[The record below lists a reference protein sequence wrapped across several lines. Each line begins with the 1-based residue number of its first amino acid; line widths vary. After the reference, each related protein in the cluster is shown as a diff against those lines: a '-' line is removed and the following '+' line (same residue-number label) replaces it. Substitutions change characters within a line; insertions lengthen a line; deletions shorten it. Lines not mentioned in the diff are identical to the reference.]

1 MPKQVMAYGN
11 GGGISSLASVPM
23 ETTLAGQPHRLAYVN
38 PQEEQ
43 MMLAAGGAGLPGPG
57 GIPAYWNLFEPS
69 TWGDGNGFEG
79 FTSSS
84 SSSTPSNDGGSSNN
98 DSTPTFKSLSE
109 ASKAGYH
116 GKAVNIEGKG
126 LQKVEFADDSYNIQM
141 SNASAAASSSND
153 SPGIIDSI
161 LMGIGAKDKTPG
173 YNAATAAGIAARKA
187 AEDAARLNP
196 TAGDDD
202 NVPVVSGGGGGGGG
216 GGATPVVVEETVTP
230 FTGLTDTQLGAQS
243 EYLSNVATYLGQ
255 FDQNQ
260 LSDVGQRRSIYG
272 SNEFKPTTE
281 EFIAITGADE
291 ELAQTLIRSIP
302 KNDLRDWSKIMAS
315 DNPLEAAQAATAA
328 YYMTPGLYGG
338 GQTIHTGQM
347 VDAVDNLIAETDQ
360 LYAYSKGYS
369 PFRERYGVGNV
380 KIGIK
385 TPDGVQLTEL
395 GPLSSPTFGENLARY
410 GYGSEDLAELIP
422 AIQQYYTDNF
432 DFNPSYYNNLTK
444 VSDGRYVGNGR
455 NVMFGGG
462 DAQTNE
468 LSQLLG
474 QDVVVQQPNGTYSV
488 MDTFGLGQ
496 GAISGEN
503 IDPFG
508 YISNLQSYENPYTTS
523 ALDVGQGYLFQN
535 TPGFY
540 GQSAL
545 NIIDE
550 DLYNDNQA
558 AAAATAAAKAQAD
571 AIAQAQAAGISSG
584 TPTVGSQQSTGVQ
597 STGLQNYSAL
607 VPAAGTS
614 TQGIAGLPMTPATN
628 NPYVFT
634 SYNPGTYN
642 PVVGG
647 GLMLPPL
654 A

>member
-69 TWGDGNGFEG
+69 TWGDGKGFEG

-84 SSSTPSNDGGSSNN
+84 SSSPASNNSDDN
-98 DSTPTFKSLSE
+98 DSTPTFNSLSE

-116 GKAVNIEGKG
+116 GQAVNIAGKG
-126 LQKVEFADDSYNIQM
+126 LQKVEFADDSYNTQM
-141 SNASAAASSSND
+141 SNASAAASND

-161 LMGIGAKDKTPG
+161 LMSIGAKDKTPG
-173 YNAATAAGIAARKA
+173 YNAAVASNPANVQQTY
-187 AEDAARLNP
+187 DP
-196 TAGDDD
+196 TANDD
-202 NVPVVSGGGGGGGG
+202 NVRVASSGGGGGGGG
-216 GGATPVVVEETVTP
+216 AATVVVEETVTP
-230 FTGLTDTQLGAQS
+230 FTGLTDAQLGAQS
-243 EYLSNVATYLGQ
+243 EYLGNVATYLGQ

-272 SNEFKPTTE
+272 SEEFRPTTE
-281 EFIAITGADE
+281 QFIAITGADE
-291 ELAQTLIRSIP
+291 GLAQSLIQSIP
-302 KNDLRDWSKIMAS
+302 QNDLRDWSKIMAS

-328 YYMTPGLYGG
+328 YYMTPGLYGA
-338 GQTIHTGQM
+338 GQTINTGQM
-347 VDAVDNLIAETDQ
+347 VDAVGNVIGETDQ
-360 LYAYSKGYS
+360 LYAYAS
-369 PFRERYGVGNV
+369 PSDSSSQYGIGNV
-380 KIGIK
+380 QIGIK
-385 TPDGVQLTEL
+385 TPDGVQLTQL
-395 GPLSSPTFGENLARY
+395 GPLSSPTFGENLARF
-410 GYGSEDLAELIP
+410 GYGAEDLAELIP
-422 AIQQYYTDNF
+422 QIEGYYADNF
-432 DFNPSYYNNLTK
+432 EYVPDYQKVGTYNGQVYSDSGQNFQYSPEAIAAYTAAYGDQFPIIGTA
-444 VSDGRYVGNGR
+444 SDGTTYANR
-455 NVMFGGG
+455 NLL
-462 DAQTNE
+462 TN
-468 LSQLLG
+468 
-474 QDVVVQQPNGTYSV
+474 PAN
-488 MDTFGLGQ
+488 
-496 GAISGEN
+496 
-503 IDPFG
+503 DPFG

-545 NIIDE
+545 NIIPE
-550 DLYNDNQA
+550 EVYNEQQ
-558 AAAATAAAKAQAD
+558 AAATATAAANAQA
-571 AIAQAQAAGISSG
+571 AEIAQAQAAGISSG
-584 TPTVGSQQSTGVQ
+584 TPVVGSQQNAGM
-597 STGLQNYSAL
+597 QNYNAL

-614 TQGIAGLPMTPATN
+614 TQGIAGLPMTPAINT
-628 NPYVFT
+628 PYVFN

>member
-1 MPKQVMAYGN
+1 MNRSMMPKQVMAYGN

-43 MMLAAGGAGLPGPG
+43 MMLNAGGAGLPGPG

-84 SSSTPSNDGGSSNN
+84 SSSTTSNN
-98 DSTPTFKSLSE
+98 SNNDDDSTPTFSSLSE

-126 LQKVEFADDSYNIQM
+126 LQKVEFADDNYNTQM
-141 SNASAAASSSND
+141 SNASAAASNASND

-161 LMGIGAKDKTPG
+161 LMSIGAKDKTPG
-173 YNAATAAGIAARKA
+173 YNAAVASNPANVQLPYDPAAATA
-187 AEDAARLNP
+187 N
-196 TAGDDD
+196 DDD
-202 NVPVVSGGGGGGGG
+202 NRSVPVGGGG

-243 EYLSNVATYLGQ
+243 EYLGNVATYLGQ

-272 SNEFKPTTE
+272 SDEFRPTTE
-281 EFIAITGADE
+281 QFIAVTGADE
-291 ELAQTLIRSIP
+291 SLAQSLIQSIP
-302 KNDLRDWSKIMAS
+302 QNDLRDWSKIMAS

-328 YYMTPGLYGG
+328 YYMTPGLYGA
-338 GQTIHTGQM
+338 GQTINTGQM
-347 VDAVDNLIAETDQ
+347 VDAVGNIIGQTDQ
-360 LYAYSKGYS
+360 LYAYAS
-369 PFRERYGVGNV
+369 PSDSSSQYGIGNV
-380 KIGIK
+380 QIGIK
-385 TPDGVQLTEL
+385 TPDGVQLTQL
-395 GPLSSPTFGENLARY
+395 GPLSSPTFGENLARF
-410 GYGSEDLAELIP
+410 GYGAEDLAELIP
-422 AIQQYYTDNF
+422 QIEGYYADNF
-432 DFNPSYYNNLTK
+432 NYVPDYQK
-444 VSDGRYVGNGR
+444 V
-455 NVMFGGG
+455 
-462 DAQTNE
+462 
-468 LSQLLG
+468 
-474 QDVVVQQPNGTYSV
+474 GTYN
-488 MDTFGLGQ
+488 GQ
-496 GAISGEN
+496 VYSDSGQNFQYSPEAIAAYNEAYGDQFPIIGDSGGVTYAN
-503 IDPFG
+503 RNLLTNPANDPFG

-523 ALDVGQGYLFQN
+523 SLDVGQGYLFQN

-545 NIIDE
+545 NVIPE
-550 DLYNDNQA
+550 EVYNEQQA
-558 AAAATAAAKAQAD
+558 AATATAAAKAQAD
-571 AIAQAQAAGISSG
+571 QIAQAQSAGISSG
-584 TPTVGSQQSTGVQ
+584 TPVAGSQQNVGM
-597 STGLQNYSAL
+597 QNYNAL

-614 TQGIAGLPMTPATN
+614 TQGIAGLPATPVTN
-628 NPYVFT
+628 TPYVFT
-634 SYNPGTYN
+634 SYNPETYN

>member
-57 GIPAYWNLFEPS
+57 GIPAYWKLFEPS

-84 SSSTPSNDGGSSNN
+84 SSSSASNNSDDN
-98 DSTPTFKSLSE
+98 DSTPTFNSLSE
-109 ASKAGYH
+109 AAKAGYH
-116 GKAVNIEGKG
+116 GKAVNIAGKG
-126 LQKVEFADDSYNIQM
+126 LQKVEFADDSYNTQM
-141 SNASAAASSSND
+141 SNVSAAASNASAAASND

-161 LMGIGAKDKTPG
+161 LMSIGIKDKTPG
-173 YNAATAAGIAARKA
+173 YNAAVASNPANLQQQGHQTA
-187 AEDAARLNP
+187 N
-196 TAGDDD
+196 DD
-202 NVPVVSGGGGGGGG
+202 NVSVASSGGGGGGGG
-216 GGATPVVVEETVTP
+216 GGDGATVVVEETVTP
-230 FTGLTDTQLGAQS
+230 FTGLTDAQLGAQS
-243 EYLSNVATYLGQ
+243 EYLGNVATYLGQ
-255 FDQNQ
+255 YDQNQ
-260 LSDVGQRRSIYG
+260 LSDVSQRRSIYG
-272 SNEFKPTTE
+272 SEEFRPTTE
-281 EFIAITGADE
+281 QFIAITGADE
-291 ELAQTLIRSIP
+291 ELARSLIKSIP
-302 KNDLRDWSKIMAS
+302 QNDLRDWSKIMAS

-328 YYMTPGLYGG
+328 YYMTPGLYGAG
-338 GQTIHTGQM
+338 RTVHTGQM
-347 VDAVDNLIAETDQ
+347 VDAVDNIIGETDQ
-360 LYAYSKGYS
+360 LYAYADSFNPYS
-369 PFRERYGVGNV
+369 QYGVGNV

-385 TPDGVQLTEL
+385 TPDGVQLTQL
-395 GPLSSPTFGENLARY
+395 GPLSSPTFGENLARF
-410 GYGSEDLAELIP
+410 GYGAEDLAELIP
-422 AIQQYYTDNF
+422 QIEGYYADNF
-432 DFNPSYYNNLTK
+432 E
-444 VSDGRYVGNGR
+444 YVPDYQR
-455 NVMFGGG
+455 V
-462 DAQTNE
+462 
-468 LSQLLG
+468 
-474 QDVVVQQPNGTYSV
+474 GTYN
-488 MDTFGLGQ
+488 GQ
-496 GAISGEN
+496 VYSDSGINFQYSPESIEAYNAAYGDQFPIMGEN
-503 IDPFG
+503 SAGIMYANRNILTNPANDPFG

-523 ALDVGQGYLFQN
+523 ALDVGQNYLFQN

-550 DLYNDNQA
+550 DVYNANQA
-558 AAAATAAAKAQAD
+558 AKEAQRVADAQA
-571 AIAQAQAAGISSG
+571 AEIAKAQAAGISSG
-584 TPTVGSQQSTGVQ
+584 TPVAGSQQNVGMQ
-597 STGLQNYSAL
+597 DYNAL

-614 TQGIAGLPMTPATN
+614 TQGIAGLPMTPATD

>member
-69 TWGDGNGFEG
+69 TWGDGKGFEG

-84 SSSTPSNDGGSSNN
+84 NNSSSAASSNN
-98 DSTPTFKSLSE
+98 DDDSTPTFNSLSE
-109 ASKAGYH
+109 AAKAGYH
-116 GKAVNIEGKG
+116 GKAVNIAGKG
-126 LQKVEFADDSYNIQM
+126 LQKVEFADDSYNTQM
-141 SNASAAASSSND
+141 SNVSAAASND

-161 LMGIGAKDKTPG
+161 LMSIGAKDKTPG
-173 YNAATAAGIAARKA
+173 YNAAVASNPANVQLPYDPAAATA
-187 AEDAARLNP
+187 N
-196 TAGDDD
+196 DD
-202 NVPVVSGGGGGGGG
+202 NNRSVGG
-216 GGATPVVVEETVTP
+216 GGATPVVVEEPVTP

-243 EYLSNVATYLGQ
+243 EYLGNVATYLGQ
-255 FDQNQ
+255 YDQNQ

-272 SNEFKPTTE
+272 SEEFRPTTE
-281 EFIAITGADE
+281 QFIAITGADE
-291 ELAQTLIRSIP
+291 GLAQSLIQSIP
-302 KNDLRDWSKIMAS
+302 QNDLRDWSKIMAS

-328 YYMTPGLYGG
+328 YYMTPNLYGA
-338 GQTIHTGQM
+338 GQTINTGQM
-347 VDAVDNLIAETDQ
+347 VDAVGNVIGETDQ
-360 LYAYSKGYS
+360 LYAYADSFDPYS
-369 PFRERYGVGNV
+369 QYGVGNV

-385 TPDGVQLTEL
+385 TPDGVQLTQL
-395 GPLSSPTFGENLARY
+395 GPLSSPTFGENLARF
-410 GYGSEDLAELIP
+410 GYGAEDLAELIP
-422 AIQQYYTDNF
+422 QIEGYYADNF
-432 DFNPSYYNNLTK
+432 KYVPDYQK
-444 VSDGRYVGNGR
+444 V
-455 NVMFGGG
+455 
-462 DAQTNE
+462 
-468 LSQLLG
+468 
-474 QDVVVQQPNGTYSV
+474 GTYN
-488 MDTFGLGQ
+488 GQ
-496 GAISGEN
+496 VYSDSGMNFQYSPESIAAYNAAYGDQFPIMGTAADGTTYANRN
-503 IDPFG
+503 ILTNPANDPFG

-523 ALDVGQGYLFQN
+523 ALDVGQNYLFQN

-550 DLYNDNQA
+550 DVYNANQA
-558 AAAATAAAKAQAD
+558 AAAATAAANAQA
-571 AIAQAQAAGISSG
+571 AEIAQAQAAGISSG
-584 TPTVGSQQSTGVQ
+584 TPVVGSQQNAGM
-597 STGLQNYSAL
+597 QNYNAL

-614 TQGIAGLPMTPATN
+614 TQGIAGLPMTPAAD

-634 SYNPGTYN
+634 SYNPETYN

>member
-1 MPKQVMAYGN
+1 MNRSMMPKQVMAYGN

-84 SSSTPSNDGGSSNN
+84 SSSNPSNNGGSSNN
-98 DSTPTFKSLSE
+98 DSTPTFNSLAE
-109 ASKAGYH
+109 AANAGYH
-116 GKAVNIEGKG
+116 GQAVNIAGKG
-126 LQKVEFADDSYNIQM
+126 LQKVEFADDSYNTQM
-141 SNASAAASSSND
+141 SNASAAASND

-161 LMGIGAKDKTPG
+161 LMSIGLKDKTPG
-173 YNAATAAGIAARKA
+173 YNAAVASNPANVQLPYDPGAATA
-187 AEDAARLNP
+187 N
-196 TAGDDD
+196 DDD
-202 NVPVVSGGGGGGGG
+202 NPSVPVGG
-216 GGATPVVVEETVTP
+216 GGATSVVVEETVTP

-243 EYLSNVATYLGQ
+243 EYLANVATYLGQ

-272 SNEFKPTTE
+272 SDEFRPTTE
-281 EFIAITGADE
+281 QFIAVTGADE
-291 ELAQTLIRSIP
+291 ALAQSLIQSIP
-302 KNDLRDWSKIMAS
+302 QNDLRDWSKIMAS

-328 YYMTPGLYGG
+328 YYMTPGLYGA
-338 GQTIHTGQM
+338 GQTINTGQM
-347 VDAVDNLIAETDQ
+347 VDAVDNIIGQTDQ
-360 LYAYSKGYS
+360 LYAYAS
-369 PFRERYGVGNV
+369 PSDSSSQYGIGNV
-380 KIGIK
+380 QIGIK
-385 TPDGVQLTEL
+385 TPDGVQLTQL
-395 GPLSSPTFGENLARY
+395 GPLSSPTFGENLARF
-410 GYGSEDLAELIP
+410 GYGAEDLAELIP
-422 AIQQYYTDNF
+422 QIEGYYADNF
-432 DFNPSYYNNLTK
+432 NYVPDYQK
-444 VSDGRYVGNGR
+444 V
-455 NVMFGGG
+455 
-462 DAQTNE
+462 
-468 LSQLLG
+468 
-474 QDVVVQQPNGTYSV
+474 GTYN
-488 MDTFGLGQ
+488 GQ
-496 GAISGEN
+496 VYSDSGQNFQYSPEAIAAYTAAYGDQFPIIGTADDGTTYANRN
-503 IDPFG
+503 ILTNPANDPFG

-550 DLYNDNQA
+550 GSTFTQDELNEFQQQNPSMNLMGQLE
-558 AAAATAAAKAQAD
+558 TSTPSGEFV
-571 AIAQAQAAGISSG
+571 GISSG
-584 TPTVGSQQSTGVQ
+584 TPATRSQPNVGM
-597 STGLQNYSAL
+597 QNYNAL

-614 TQGIAGLPMTPATN
+614 TQGIAGLPATPVTN
-628 NPYVFT
+628 TPYVFT
-634 SYNPGTYN
+634 SYNPETYN

>member
-98 DSTPTFKSLSE
+98 DSTPTFNSLSE

-116 GKAVNIEGKG
+116 GQAVNIAGKG
-126 LQKVEFADDSYNIQM
+126 LQKVEFADDTYNTQM
-141 SNASAAASSSND
+141 SNASAAASND

-161 LMGIGAKDKTPG
+161 LMSIGAKDKTPG
-173 YNAATAAGIAARKA
+173 YNAAVASNPANVQLPY
-187 AEDAARLNP
+187 DP
-196 TAGDDD
+196 TANDD
-202 NVPVVSGGGGGGGG
+202 NNRSVSVGGGG
-216 GGATPVVVEETVTP
+216 GGATSVVVEETVTP
-230 FTGLTDTQLGAQS
+230 FTGLTDAQLGAQS
-243 EYLSNVATYLGQ
+243 DYLGNVATYLGQ

-260 LSDVGQRRSIYG
+260 LSDVSQRRSIYG
-272 SNEFKPTTE
+272 SEEFRPTTE
-281 EFIAITGADE
+281 QFIAITGADE
-291 ELAQTLIRSIP
+291 ELAQSLIQSIP
-302 KNDLRDWSKIMAS
+302 QNDLRDWSKIMAS

-328 YYMTPGLYGG
+328 YYMTPGLYGA
-338 GQTIHTGQM
+338 GQTINTGQM
-347 VDAVDNLIAETDQ
+347 VDAVGNIIGQTDQ
-360 LYAYSKGYS
+360 LYAYAS
-369 PFRERYGVGNV
+369 PSDSSSQYGIGNV
-380 KIGIK
+380 QIGIK
-385 TPDGVQLTEL
+385 TPDGVQLTQL
-395 GPLSSPTFGENLARY
+395 GALSSPTFGENLARF
-410 GYGSEDLAELIP
+410 GYGAEDLAELIP
-422 AIQQYYTDNF
+422 QIEGYYADNF
-432 DFNPSYYNNLTK
+432 NYVPDYQK
-444 VSDGRYVGNGR
+444 V
-455 NVMFGGG
+455 
-462 DAQTNE
+462 
-468 LSQLLG
+468 
-474 QDVVVQQPNGTYSV
+474 GTYN
-488 MDTFGLGQ
+488 GQ
-496 GAISGEN
+496 VYSDSGQNFQYSPEAIAAYTAAYGDQFPIIGTADDGTTYANRN
-503 IDPFG
+503 ILTNPANDPFG

-545 NIIDE
+545 NIIPE
-550 DLYNDNQA
+550 EVYNEQQSA
-558 AAAATAAAKAQAD
+558 ATATAAAKAQAD
-571 AIAQAQAAGISSG
+571 EIAKAQAAGISSG
-584 TPTVGSQQSTGVQ
+584 TPVVGSQQNTGM
-597 STGLQNYSAL
+597 QNYNAL

>member
-1 MPKQVMAYGN
+1 
-11 GGGISSLASVPM
+11 
-23 ETTLAGQPHRLAYVN
+23 
-38 PQEEQ
+38 
-43 MMLAAGGAGLPGPG
+43 
-57 GIPAYWNLFEPS
+57 
-69 TWGDGNGFEG
+69 
-79 FTSSS
+79 
-84 SSSTPSNDGGSSNN
+84 
-98 DSTPTFKSLSE
+98 LSE

-116 GKAVNIEGKG
+116 GQAVNIAGKG
-126 LQKVEFADDSYNIQM
+126 LQKVEFADDSYNTQM
-141 SNASAAASSSND
+141 SNASAAASND

-161 LMGIGAKDKTPG
+161 LMSIGAKDKTPG
-173 YNAATAAGIAARKA
+173 YNAAVASNPANVQLPYDPAAATA
-187 AEDAARLNP
+187 N
-196 TAGDDD
+196 DDD
-202 NVPVVSGGGGGGGG
+202 NPSVPVGG
-216 GGATPVVVEETVTP
+216 GGATSVVVEETVTP

-272 SNEFKPTTE
+272 SDEFRPTTE
-281 EFIAITGADE
+281 QFIAVTGADE
-291 ELAQTLIRSIP
+291 ALAQSLIQSIP
-302 KNDLRDWSKIMAS
+302 QNDLRDWSKIMAS

-328 YYMTPGLYGG
+328 YYMTPGLYGAG
-338 GQTIHTGQM
+338 RTIHTGQM
-347 VDAVDNLIAETDQ
+347 VDAVDNIIGETDQ
-360 LYAYSKGYS
+360 LYAYSDSFEPYS
-369 PFRERYGVGNV
+369 QYGVGNV

-385 TPDGVQLTEL
+385 TPDGVQLTQL
-395 GPLSSPTFGENLARY
+395 GALSSPTFGENLARF
-410 GYGSEDLAELIP
+410 GYGAEDLAELIP
-422 AIQQYYTDNF
+422 QIEGYYADNF
-432 DFNPSYYNNLTK
+432 NYVPDYQK
-444 VSDGRYVGNGR
+444 V
-455 NVMFGGG
+455 
-462 DAQTNE
+462 
-468 LSQLLG
+468 
-474 QDVVVQQPNGTYSV
+474 GTYN
-488 MDTFGLGQ
+488 GQ
-496 GAISGEN
+496 VYSDSGQNFQYSPESIAAYN
-503 IDPFG
+503 EAYGDQFPIIGDSGGVTYANRNLLTNPANDPFG

-550 DLYNDNQA
+550 SIYNENQA
-558 AAAATAAAKAQAD
+558 AAAAEAAAKAQAD
-571 AIAQAQAAGISSG
+571 QIAQAQAAGISSG
-584 TPTVGSQQSTGVQ
+584 TPVVGSQQNTGM
-597 STGLQNYSAL
+597 QNYNAL

>member
-1 MPKQVMAYGN
+1 MNRSMMPKQVMAYGN

-69 TWGDGNGFEG
+69 TWGDGKGFEG

-84 SSSTPSNDGGSSNN
+84 SSSTTSNN
-98 DSTPTFKSLSE
+98 SNNDDDSTPTFSSLSE

-126 LQKVEFADDSYNIQM
+126 LQKVEFADDNYNTQM
-141 SNASAAASSSND
+141 SNASAAASNASND
-153 SPGIIDSI
+153 SPGVIDSI
-161 LMGIGAKDKTPG
+161 LMSIGAKEKTPG
-173 YNAATAAGIAARKA
+173 YNAAVAANPANVQLPYDPAAATA
-187 AEDAARLNP
+187 N
-196 TAGDDD
+196 DDD
-202 NVPVVSGGGGGGGG
+202 NRPVPVGGGGGDV
-216 GGATPVVVEETVTP
+216 TPVVVEETVTP

-243 EYLSNVATYLGQ
+243 EYLANVATYLGQ
-255 FDQNQ
+255 FDQNK
-260 LSDVGQRRSIYG
+260 LSDVKQRRSIYG
-272 SNEFKPTTE
+272 SDEFRPTTE
-281 EFIAITGADE
+281 QFIAVTGADE
-291 ELAQTLIRSIP
+291 GLAKSLIQSIP
-302 KNDLRDWSKIMAS
+302 QNDLRDWSKIMAS

-328 YYMTPGLYGG
+328 YYMTPGLYGA
-338 GQTIHTGQM
+338 GQTVHTGQM
-347 VDAVDNLIAETDQ
+347 VDAIDNIIGETDQ
-360 LYAYSKGYS
+360 LYAYSANFNPYS
-369 PFRERYGVGNV
+369 KYGVGDV

-385 TPDGVQLTEL
+385 TPDGVQLTTL
-395 GPLSSPTFGENLARY
+395 GPLGSPTFGENLARF
-410 GYGSEDLAELIP
+410 GYGAEDLAELIP
-422 AIQQYYTDNF
+422 QIEGYYTDNF
-432 DFNPSYYNNLTK
+432 NYVPDYQKVGTYNGQ
-444 VSDGRYVGNGR
+444 VYSDSGR
-455 NVMFGGG
+455 NFQYSPEAIAAYNEAYGDQFPIIGDSGGVTY
-462 DAQTNE
+462 ANANILTN
-468 LSQLLG
+468 
-474 QDVVVQQPNGTYSV
+474 PAN
-488 MDTFGLGQ
+488 
-496 GAISGEN
+496 
-503 IDPFG
+503 DPFG

-550 DLYNDNQA
+550 SVYNENQA
-558 AAAATAAAKAQAD
+558 AKEAQRVADAKAAE
-571 AIAQAQAAGISSG
+571 IAKAQAAGISSG
-584 TPTVGSQQSTGVQ
+584 TPVVGSQQNVGM
-597 STGLQNYSAL
+597 QNYNAL

-614 TQGIAGLPMTPATN
+614 TQGIAGLPATPVTN
-628 NPYVFT
+628 TPYVFT
-634 SYNPGTYN
+634 SYNPETYN

>member
-98 DSTPTFKSLSE
+98 DSTPTFNSLSE

-116 GKAVNIEGKG
+116 GQAVNIAGKG
-126 LQKVEFADDSYNIQM
+126 LQKVEFADDTYNTQM
-141 SNASAAASSSND
+141 SNASAAASND

-161 LMGIGAKDKTPG
+161 LMSIGAKDKTPG
-173 YNAATAAGIAARKA
+173 YNAAVASNPANVQLPYDPAAATA
-187 AEDAARLNP
+187 N
-196 TAGDDD
+196 DD
-202 NVPVVSGGGGGGGG
+202 NNRSVSVGG
-216 GGATPVVVEETVTP
+216 GGATSVVVEETVTP
-230 FTGLTDTQLGAQS
+230 FTGLTDAQLGAQS
-243 EYLSNVATYLGQ
+243 DYLGNVATYLGQ

-260 LSDVGQRRSIYG
+260 LSDVSQRRSIYG
-272 SNEFKPTTE
+272 SEEFRPTTE
-281 EFIAITGADE
+281 QFIAITGADE
-291 ELAQTLIRSIP
+291 ELAQSLIQSIP
-302 KNDLRDWSKIMAS
+302 QNDLRDWSKIMAS

-328 YYMTPGLYGG
+328 YYMTPGLYGA
-338 GQTIHTGQM
+338 GQTINTGQM
-347 VDAVDNLIAETDQ
+347 VDAVGNIIGQTDQ
-360 LYAYSKGYS
+360 LYAYAS
-369 PFRERYGVGNV
+369 PSDSSSQYGIGNV
-380 KIGIK
+380 QIGIK
-385 TPDGVQLTEL
+385 TPDGVQLTQL
-395 GPLSSPTFGENLARY
+395 GALSSPTFGENLARF
-410 GYGSEDLAELIP
+410 GYGAEDLAELIP
-422 AIQQYYTDNF
+422 QIEGYYADNF
-432 DFNPSYYNNLTK
+432 NYVPDYQK
-444 VSDGRYVGNGR
+444 V
-455 NVMFGGG
+455 
-462 DAQTNE
+462 
-468 LSQLLG
+468 
-474 QDVVVQQPNGTYSV
+474 GTYN
-488 MDTFGLGQ
+488 GQ
-496 GAISGEN
+496 VYSDSGQNFQYSPEAIAAYTAAYGDQFPIIGTADDGTTYANRN
-503 IDPFG
+503 ILTNPANDPFG

-545 NIIDE
+545 NIIPE
-550 DLYNDNQA
+550 EVYNEQQSA
-558 AAAATAAAKAQAD
+558 ATATAAAKAQAD
-571 AIAQAQAAGISSG
+571 EIAKAQAAGISSG
-584 TPTVGSQQSTGVQ
+584 TPVVGSQQNTGM
-597 STGLQNYSAL
+597 QNYNAL